1 MVSMIF
7 SYYINDRTAMQALM
21 DVVMNHIDS
30 DLNDIIEARYQD
42 IEIANVTRN
51 KRAARA
57 LFIVLT

>member
-30 DLNDIIEARYQD
+30 DLNDIIEARY
-42 IEIANVTRN
+42 
-51 KRAARA
+51 
-57 LFIVLT
+57 